1 MNVLEISPL
10 LLGLIVYAIRV
21 GEAVLWASD
30 QKWVFLQILVS
41 PVLEGE
47 TMAFAIYQKGKAKA
61 FAIYQEGEAM
71 AFAVDQEKKMNKNE
85 GI

>member
-1 MNVLEISPL
+1 M
-10 LLGLIVYAIRV
+10 R
-21 GEAVLWASD
+21 EAVLRASD

-47 TMAFAIYQKGKAKA
+47 TMTFAIYQEGKAMA

-71 AFAVDQEKKMNKNE
+71 AFAVDQEGKMNKNE

>member
-1 MNVLEISPL
+1 ML
-10 LLGLIVYAIRV
+10 R
-21 GEAVLWASD
+21 ASD

-47 TMAFAIYQKGKAKA
+47 TTAFAIYQEGKAMA

-71 AFAVDQEKKMNKNE
+71 AFAVDQEGKMNKT
-85 GI
+85 

>member
-1 MNVLEISPL
+1 ML
-10 LLGLIVYAIRV
+10 R
-21 GEAVLWASD
+21 ASD

-47 TMAFAIYQKGKAKA
+47 TMAFAIFQEGKAMA
-61 FAIYQEGEAM
+61 FATYQEGEAM
-71 AFAVDQEKKMNKNE
+71 TFPVDQEGKMNKND

>member
-1 MNVLEISPL
+1 ML
-10 LLGLIVYAIRV
+10 R
-21 GEAVLWASD
+21 ASD

-47 TMAFAIYQKGKAKA
+47 TMAFAI
-61 FAIYQEGEAM
+61 FQEGKAM
-71 AFAVDQEKKMNKNE
+71 AFATYQEGKAMAFPVDQEGKMNKND

>member
-1 MNVLEISPL
+1 ML
-10 LLGLIVYAIRV
+10 R
-21 GEAVLWASD
+21 ASD

-47 TMAFAIYQKGKAKA
+47 TMAFAIFQEGKAMA
-61 FAIYQEGEAM
+61 FATYQEGEAM
-71 AFAVDQEKKMNKNE
+71 AFPVDQEGKMNKND